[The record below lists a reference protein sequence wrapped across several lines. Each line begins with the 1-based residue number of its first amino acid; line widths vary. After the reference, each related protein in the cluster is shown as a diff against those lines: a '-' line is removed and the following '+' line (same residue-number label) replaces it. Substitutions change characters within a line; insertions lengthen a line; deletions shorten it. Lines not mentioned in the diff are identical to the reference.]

1 MIGRLIAGFPHLTAP
16 QVFSDY
22 TSRRVLTLSRIYGRQ
37 LTALTPDEILALDA
51 PAIAKDLL
59 GAYLKQIVV
68 DGVFH
73 SDPHPGNILVTQD
86 GKLALLDFGM
96 VGRMDAGQKD
106 LMITL
111 LLAFAGRQG
120 ERVADTYLKMIE
132 VPHQFNKRSFTQDV
146 SQLVSRYHDMSG
158 GRMDLGT
165 ALLDLTKLSYR
176 HQIGVPSSMTLI
188 GKTMLNLDGTIRRLS
203 PTLDPV
209 QLIRDYML
217 NVMYHRKLS
226 QFSPSRVSVWL
237 LDALEL
243 IENSP
248 RHTGTI
254 LDKLANDQFTFNM
267 EVNHIEEAVE
277 DLNRAANRLSAGM
290 VAGSVII
297 GLGYVL
303 GSLIQNGWKP
313 AMRRPRGR

>member
-1 MIGRLIAGFPHLTAP
+1 
-16 QVFSDY
+16 
-22 TSRRVLTLSRIYGRQ
+22 
-37 LTALTPDEILALDA
+37 
-51 PAIAKDLL
+51 
-59 GAYLKQIVV
+59 
-68 DGVFH
+68 
-73 SDPHPGNILVTQD
+73 
-86 GKLALLDFGM
+86 
-96 VGRMDAGQKD
+96 
-106 LMITL
+106 
-111 LLAFAGRQG
+111 
-120 ERVADTYLKMIE
+120 
-132 VPHQFNKRSFTQDV
+132 
-146 SQLVSRYHDMSG
+146 
-158 GRMDLGT
+158 
-165 ALLDLTKLSYR
+165 
-176 HQIGVPSSMTLI
+176 
-188 GKTMLNLDGTIRRLS
+188 
-203 PTLDPV
+203 
-209 QLIRDYML
+209 ML